1 MPLSVL
7 IPWIFFSS
15 IHFGHSLLKAVCP
28 PLQLGHFASLLQSP
42 LFPVWPHLA
51 QVSVPLHALLPWP
64 NFWHLKQRRG
74 FGIYR
79 STGTLMYPTVTCF
92 GTVGSRNV
100 TTNVF
105 VLLLPPELSLTEMFS
120 ILTTPW
126 DFISA
131 RTSCFSQSTSG
142 LHLIIPLQVL
152 RVRCG
157 LAVTGQPA
165 RLFSLVTAQLC
176 VPEETSIRIS
186 PLSQASHCLDCA
198 NGTFRRLIVD
208 HERWKLWC
216 SLVRICA
223 MNYKPPIVMTTG
235 SLFTFI
241 IIHVCDWSFLACE
254 SCSGG
259 NEFEEKSML

>member
-1 MPLSVL
+1 MSATAVGRTLCLVAAVT
-7 IPWIFFSS
+7 IMSS
-15 IHFGHSLLKAVCP
+15 LTTPGTGF
-28 PLQLGHFASLLQSP
+28 SP
-42 LFPVWPHLA
+42 LACFAAMTKFLA
-51 QVSVPLHALLPWP
+51 LE
-64 NFWHLKQRRG
+64 QRRG
-74 FGIYR
+74 FGIYK
-79 STGTLMYPTVTCF
+79 STRTLMYPTMTCF
-92 GTVGSRNV
+92 GKVGSRNV

-131 RTSCFSQSTSG
+131 RTSCFSKSTSG
-142 LHLIIPLQVL
+142 LQVL

-176 VPEETSIRIS
+176 VAEETSIRIS

-198 NGTFRRLIVD
+198 NGTFKSLIVD

-216 SLVRICA
+216 SLVRIC
-223 MNYKPPIVMTTG
+223 Y
-235 SLFTFI
+235 
-241 IIHVCDWSFLACE
+241 
-254 SCSGG
+254 
-259 NEFEEKSML
+259 